1 MTRCESCGMPLHDD
15 TRGTEAD
22 GSPSE
27 KYCKT
32 CYEKG
37 AFTLPD
43 GPIEAV
49 QSKAMEAIIAQGV
62 PPLAARKLT
71 EGIAGLPRWK

>member
-15 TRGTEAD
+15 TRGTESD

-27 KYCKT
+27 KYCKI
-32 CYEKG
+32 CYAQG
-37 AFTLPD
+37 SFVLPD
-43 GPIEAV
+43 GPIEVV

-71 EGIAGLPRWK
+71 EGIAALPRWQ